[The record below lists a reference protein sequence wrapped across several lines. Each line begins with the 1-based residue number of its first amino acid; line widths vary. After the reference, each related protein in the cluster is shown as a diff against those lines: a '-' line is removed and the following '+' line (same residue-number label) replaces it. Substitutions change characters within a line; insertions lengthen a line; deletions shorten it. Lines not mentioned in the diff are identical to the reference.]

1 MVSSIVRVDSLSLR
15 QEAQNTVRLVG
26 KVLQCN
32 KGQTAL
38 LEACDRG
45 QVLVNLNPDTE
56 YHSKYVEVTGL
67 VAADGQSLQEMW
79 SVPFGDNFGR
89 IIMTF
94 GIYAAVDLS
103 LYAEFMKYYKQFP
116 DLFLTSLPSSANT
129 TSY

>member
-79 SVPFGDNFGR
+79 SVPFGDNF
-89 IIMTF
+89 
-94 GIYAAVDLS
+94 DLS